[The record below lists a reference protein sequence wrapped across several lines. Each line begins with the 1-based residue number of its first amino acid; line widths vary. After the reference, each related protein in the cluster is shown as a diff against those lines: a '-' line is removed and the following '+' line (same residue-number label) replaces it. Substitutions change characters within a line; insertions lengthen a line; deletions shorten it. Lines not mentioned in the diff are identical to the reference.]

1 MTAERYY
8 GQFTTFGKDGCPFYR
23 TAICSPE
30 PPISPEQLEGDLEAV
45 RAKGQA
51 MADSSW
57 KTAEADAKHSNSA
70 AEAVEV
76 LIPAINSVAD
86 MNSRLDAVTKPY
98 RSALKLALAMRGQH
112 TAAEALKMGCVDCQG
127 PDIIQ
132 NDQGM
137 QFACSRVN
145 LGLPGFLAAF
155 ELAAMVRAEDP
166 FYREGPGRS
175 LTLIDQNVPRIVQ
188 EGFAVHKP
196 EASTN
201 Q

>member
-1 MTAERYY
+1 MTAEKYY

-45 RAKGQA
+45 RAKGEA

-57 KTAEADAKHSNSA
+57 EAAEADAKHTNSA
-70 AEAVEV
+70 AEAVDV
-76 LIPAINSVAD
+76 LILAINSVAD

-112 TAAEALKMGCVDCQG
+112 TAAEALKKGCVDCQG

-132 NDQGM
+132 NDQDM

-155 ELAAMVRAEDP
+155 ELAAMVRAEDA
-166 FYREGPGRS
+166 FYREGPGRT
-175 LTLIDQNVPRIVQ
+175 LTIIDVTVPRIIR
-188 EGFAVHKP
+188 EGIVPLALDK
-196 EASTN
+196 STE
-201 Q
+201 